1 MEKYIIILILYIIN
15 FSSFSQRIEILDEIN
30 EPIYNVSLYTSDF
43 NKSAFTNFKGEVEIS
58 IFNENDSIYIQHPSF
73 QNIILV
79 KREINERIILK
90 SDIIEIDEVIISV
103 NRWEESLN
111 EVTNKSLIINRNLI
125 EKTTHQTAADLL
137 DKTGEIFVQKSQL
150 GGGSPMMRGFSA
162 NRILLSLDGI
172 RLNNIIYRGGNIHNI
187 ISIDPNI
194 LDGVE
199 VLFGPASVIYGSDAI
214 GGGINFRTKDPTF
227 KVKRLVTGS
236 QNIQYNTSN
245 NSKIYNINVEIG
257 NKNISNLTSL
267 SFSSY
272 DDLISGSKRERYPD
286 YGLRNEYV
294 KRDNQ
299 SDTDIIIENPNP
311 NKQVESGYSQLNFIN
326 KINIKINDLSNI
338 IYGIY
343 YSRSSNI
350 PRYDRL
356 IMYDDIFNP
365 KYAEWFYGPNTFLLN
380 KIQLNSFK
388 KRRIYDAY
396 KIIISNQKIKE
407 SRNTRKFND
416 NNFIHRS
423 EKINVSSLNIDFD
436 KNFDK

>member
-272 DDLISGSKRERYPD
+272 DDLISGSKE
-286 YGLRNEYV
+286 
-294 KRDNQ
+294 K
-299 SDTDIIIENPNP
+299 DI
-311 NKQVESGYSQLNFIN
+311 
-326 KINIKINDLSNI
+326 
-338 IYGIY
+338 
-343 YSRSSNI
+343 
-350 PRYDRL
+350 L
-356 IMYDDIFNP
+356 IMD
-365 KYAEWFYGPNTFLLN
+365 
-380 KIQLNSFK
+380 
-388 KRRIYDAY
+388 
-396 KIIISNQKIKE
+396 
-407 SRNTRKFND
+407 
-416 NNFIHRS
+416 
-423 EKINVSSLNIDFD
+423 
-436 KNFDK
+436 